1 MTDGQP
7 PRTALEAAEPVDP
20 FSAFFSYQGRIGRG
34 QYWIG
39 IAIAFG
45 ILVLAFGAFA
55 TAMNPTGGGAPFL
68 AIPLLGGFF
77 WIHSLVTI
85 KRLRDAGFPGWH
97 YVLYGIGPFVWLAL
111 TVELIEYIGVII
123 AIGLAAFFVIPGLFP
138 SRVAEAQSTP
148 DAPAA

>member
-1 MTDGQP
+1 MTDGQAP
-7 PRTALEAAEPVDP
+7 TTATDAAEPADP
-20 FSAFFSYQGRIGRG
+20 FTAFFSYRGRIGRG

-45 ILVLAFGAFA
+45 LLVVAFGALA
-55 TAMNPTGGGAPFL
+55 SAMNPTGSGAPFL
-68 AIPLLGGFF
+68 AIPLLIGFF

-111 TVELIEYIGVII
+111 TMELIEYIGLII
-123 AIGLAAFFVIPGLFP
+123 GIGLLAFFVVPGLFP
-138 SRVAEAQSTP
+138 GKAAEGQSTA
-148 DAPAA
+148 DAPTA